1 MTKKGIFSPSIS
13 SICSRWSINKYLVG
27 YAKTLI
33 YIENRRKQMFTE
45 NHHHQ
50 NFSNHFY
57 PIAKEHLCL
66 NINWIS
72 KLILLLEHIL
82 FKICTFHSQQRI
94 FFRKQVMKAV
104 KCSCLSHSRLMSNLY
119 LLTFLKYPWAAFT
132 QANTL
137 KPINSKNAYKI
148 KTYWEVLNLIL
159 KNIGTIINILNNL
172 TAILKT
178 PYNYCYPKST
188 GVKMN
193 NLPKKNK
200 IMIYFTEKT
209 RHNSYVLVL
218 MYLWQLVILWTI
230 WSQK

>member
-13 SICSRWSINKYLVG
+13 SICSLWSINKYLSG

-57 PIAKEHLCL
+57 PTAKEHLCL

-72 KLILLLEHIL
+72 KLILLSEHIL
-82 FKICTFHSQQRI
+82 FKICTFHSPQRI
-94 FFRKQVMKAV
+94 LFRKQVMKAV
-104 KCSCLSHSRLMSNLY
+104 KCSCLSHSRLMPNLY

-148 KTYWEVLNLIL
+148 KNLL
-159 KNIGTIINILNNL
+159 RS
-172 TAILKT
+172 
-178 PYNYCYPKST
+178 P
-188 GVKMN
+188 
-193 NLPKKNK
+193 
-200 IMIYFTEKT
+200 
-209 RHNSYVLVL
+209 
-218 MYLWQLVILWTI
+218 
-230 WSQK
+230 